1 MHVVYHVNMS
11 DEYNSTVLHSST
23 NAKERCS
30 PAVESIVTREKSG
43 IGSSPSLA
51 NRLTNHGYA
60 CCSQQRQVRRES
72 QSYRR
77 RATIRVTHLA
87 ESRTTASSRQTRRQH
102 LIIHRYTLETRPI
115 ENPVDDSQTNLNPAD
130 FSDGTFGWVDQWLS
144 TTVCCSRNL

>member
-60 CCSQQRQVRRES
+60 CCSQQRQVVYAGSGERVSHTDAVLPFASLIWPNHGRQPPLDRRDGNTWS
-72 QSYRR
+72 STDTPWKRVQLKIPWTIARR
-77 RATIRVTHLA
+77 I
-87 ESRTTASSRQTRRQH
+87 S
-102 LIIHRYTLETRPI
+102 IRPI
-115 ENPVDDSQTNLNPAD
+115 FPTGRL
-130 FSDGTFGWVDQWLS
+130 GG
-144 TTVCCSRNL
+144 

>member
-60 CCSQQRQVRRES
+60 CCSQQRQVVYAGSGERVSHTDAVLPFASLIWPNHGRQPPLEDAAATPDHPPWKRVQLKIPWTIARRIS
-72 QSYRR
+72 
-77 RATIRVTHLA
+77 I
-87 ESRTTASSRQTRRQH
+87 
-102 LIIHRYTLETRPI
+102 RPI
-115 ENPVDDSQTNLNPAD
+115 FPTGRL
-130 FSDGTFGWVDQWLS
+130 GG
-144 TTVCCSRNL
+144 